1 MSAFRALDR
10 LDRWDRRVSRRLP
23 RHVAALNTTTLTL
36 GRMADRWLLWIG
48 LAGVLA
54 AGGGRFGRR
63 AALRGL
69 LSAGVASALANGPVK
84 LVARRRRPAAAMVAR
99 LLPGLPRTS
108 TTSFPSRHA
117 ASAFAFATGVTQE
130 LPVAGVPVV
139 AVAGLVGYSRVHTGV
154 HHPSDAMAGALL
166 GVGAGL
172 ATRRYWPVA
181 PHEPARTHAASVPVD
196 AEPSPEGRGLVVVVN
211 PSAGPGR
218 PATEELRAAL
228 PEADVIEVGEGSE
241 VEAALRS
248 AVTKACALGVSG
260 GDGTV
265 NVAASIAAEHGKPL
279 MVVPGGTLNHFAVAL
294 GLDTV
299 ADAAGAVTD
308 GRAVAVD
315 RGLIDGHTFVNTA
328 SIGSYVDLVDARE
341 RLEGRIGKWPAVVVA
356 LYRVLRHADPVKI
369 EIDGEPRTIWMMFIG
384 NCKYHPAG
392 FAPSWRERLDDGQL
406 DIRIVDG
413 DRPWSR
419 VRLVV
424 SVLTGRLARCRAYQQ
439 RFERRITVRS
449 REGTLRLAR
458 DGETFDGSDEFTI
471 EKAPEPLVVFV
482 PRLET

>member
-1 MSAFRALDR
+1 MSALEALGR
-10 LDRWDRRVSRRLP
+10 LDRRVLRRLP
-23 RHVAALNTTTLTL
+23 RKSAALTAILLPL
-36 GRMADRWLLWIG
+36 GRAADRWLLWVG
-48 LAGVLA
+48 LSGALA

-63 AALRGL
+63 AAMRGL

-84 LVARRRRPAAAMVAR
+84 VVARRRRPPAARVAR
-99 LLPGLPRTS
+99 RLPGLPVTS
-108 TTSFPSRHA
+108 TTSFPSSHA
-117 ASAFAFATGVTQE
+117 ATAFAFATGAAQE
-130 LPVAGVPVV
+130 MPVV
-139 AVAGLVGYSRVHTGV
+139 AVPAVAVAALVGYSRVHAGV
-154 HHPSDAMAGALL
+154 HYPSDAVAGAVL
-166 GVGAGL
+166 GVGAAL
-172 ATRRYWPVA
+172 VTRRYWPVA
-181 PHEPARTHAASVPVD
+181 PHEPARTHSASVAAD
-196 AEPSPEGRGLVVVVN
+196 AEPTPEGRGLVVVVN
-211 PSAGPGR
+211 PSSGPGR
-218 PATEELRAAL
+218 PPTEELRASL
-228 PEADVIEVGEGSE
+228 PEVEVVEVGEGSE
-241 VEAALRS
+241 LEGALREAAAR
-248 AVTKACALGVSG
+248 ACAIGVSG

-265 NVAASIAAEHGKPL
+265 NLAASIAAEHGKPL

-294 GLDTV
+294 GLETV
-299 ADAAGAVTD
+299 EDAVGAVRD
-308 GRAVAVD
+308 GKAVAVD

-356 LYRVLRHADPVKI
+356 LYRVLRHAEPVKI
-369 EIDGEPRTIWMMFIG
+369 DLDGEPRSVWMVFVG
-384 NCKYHPAG
+384 NCKYHPSG

-419 VRLVV
+419 ARLVV

-482 PRLET
+482 PRP

>member
-1 MSAFRALDR
+1 MSAARR
-10 LDRWDRRVSRRLP
+10 LDRIDRRVQRRLP
-23 RHVAALNTTTLTL
+23 RRSPAVNAVLLPV
-36 GRMADRWLLWIG
+36 GRLADRWFLWVG
-48 LAGVLA
+48 VAGALA

-63 AALRGL
+63 AAMRGL
-69 LSAGVASALANGPVK
+69 LSAGVASALANGPAK
-84 LVARRRRPAAAMVAR
+84 LITRRRRPPAAR
-99 LLPGLPRTS
+99 LARWIPGLPVTA
-108 TTSFPSRHA
+108 TTSFPSSHPA
-117 ASAFAFATGVTQE
+117 TAFAFATGAAQE
-130 LPVAGVPVV
+130 LPVV
-139 AVAGLVGYSRVHTGV
+139 AVPALALAGLVGYSRVHTGV
-154 HHPSDAMAGALL
+154 HYPSDVVGGAAL

-181 PHEPARTHAASVPVD
+181 PHEPARTRAASVSAD

-211 PSAGPGR
+211 PSSGPGR
-218 PATEELRAAL
+218 PPTDELLAAL
-228 PEADVIEVGEGSE
+228 PEADVVEVGEGSDLE
-241 VEAALRS
+241 EALREAASR
-248 AVTKACALGVSG
+248 ACAIGVSG

-265 NVAASIAAEHGKPL
+265 NVAASIAAEHDKPL

-294 GLDTV
+294 GLETV
-299 ADAAGAVTD
+299 DEAVEAVRD

-315 RGLIDGHTFVNTA
+315 RGLIDGQTFVNTA

-356 LYRVLRHADPVKI
+356 LCRVLRHAEPVKI
-369 EIDGEPRTIWMMFIG
+369 EIDGEARSVWMVFIG
-384 NCKYHPAG
+384 NCKYHPGG

-419 VRLVV
+419 ARLVV

-439 RFERRITVRS
+439 RFERSITVKS

-458 DGETFDGSDEFTI
+458 DGETFDGHDEFTI
-471 EKAPEPLVVFV
+471 EKAPEPLVVFSPV
-482 PRLET
+482 TSR